1 MCIAKCQKCI
11 ATTPSGDAFYIFV
24 LDTDDPVM
32 REPHENMRD
41 LKHSDEVNDEEN
53 IMYAEDGTDELVQ
66 NVTKKWKL
74 PSEQDRI
81 R

>member
-1 MCIAKCQKCI
+1 MCVAKCQKRI
-11 ATTPSGDAFYIFV
+11 ATSPSGDAFYIFV
-24 LDTDDPVM
+24 LDTEDPVM

-41 LKHSDEVNDEEN
+41 LEYSDK
-53 IMYAEDGTDELVQ
+53 MYAEDGTDELLQ

-74 PSEQDRI
+74 PNEQDRI